1 MALEPKQLVYQGT
14 VGKDDN
20 PLPKVK
26 YEDIPKERRKK
37 LHRKRLYNVVPE
49 EFEEWLAVELD
60 FNKYRYVGEGL
71 DFECKKKRLADE
83 DDQKGL
89 AQYYRA
95 EYRHL
100 QEFAVWEEE
109 HLTPL
114 VKKLASMA
122 KSDPQY
128 DWHFLYKLE
137 RQKLVCMEA
146 YLSHS
151 RVADA
156 SGEYVGKK
164 WLVQCINLLDYILEY
179 KNITKEQ
186 IKQMNLRNL
195 HGLVDAYTIEQFKIE
210 KYTQKDGHCMKTFHG
225 KEIYVRKMERLY
237 HLIRLYKTRSWWE

>member
-14 VGKDDN
+14 FGKEDN

-60 FNKYRYVGEGL
+60 FNKYRYISEGI
-71 DFECKKKRLADE
+71 DFEHTKKRLADE
-83 DDQKGL
+83 EDQKSL

-95 EYRHL
+95 EYNHM
-100 QEFAVWEEE
+100 QKFAIWEEE

-114 VKKLASMA
+114 VKELTGMA
-122 KSDPQY
+122 KSNPQY
-128 DWHFLYKLE
+128 DCHFLYKLE

-156 SGEYVGKK
+156 SG
-164 WLVQCINLLDYILEY
+164 CLL
-179 KNITKEQ
+179 
-186 IKQMNLRNL
+186 
-195 HGLVDAYTIEQFKIE
+195 YTSPSPR
-210 KYTQKDGHCMKTFHG
+210 D
-225 KEIYVRKMERLY
+225 
-237 HLIRLYKTRSWWE
+237 

>member
-1 MALEPKQLVYQGT
+1 MSLEPKLLVYQGIF
-14 VGKDDN
+14 GKDDN

-37 LHRKRLYNVVPE
+37 LHGKRLYNVTPE
-49 EFEEWLAVELD
+49 DFEECLAVELD
-60 FNKYRYVGEGL
+60 FNKYRYISEGV
-71 DFECKKKRLADE
+71 DFEHTKKSLADE
-83 DDQKGL
+83 EDQKSL

-114 VKKLASMA
+114 VKELVSMA

-128 DWHFLYKLE
+128 DWYFLYMQE

-164 WLVQCINLLDYILEY
+164 WLMLCINLLDYILEY
-179 KNITKEQ
+179 KKITKEQ

-210 KYTQKDGHCMKTFHG
+210 KYTKKDGLCMKTFHG

-237 HLIRLYKTRSWWE
+237 HLIRLYKTRYWWE

>member
-14 VGKDDN
+14 FGKDDN

-26 YEDIPKERRKK
+26 CEDIPKERRKK
-37 LHRKRLYNVVPE
+37 LHGKRLYNVDLE
-49 EFEEWLAVELD
+49 DFEEWLAVGLD
-60 FNKYRYVGEGL
+60 FNKYWYTGEGL
-71 DFECKKKRLADE
+71 DFEHMTKKLADE
-83 DDQKGL
+83 EEQKSL

-95 EYRHL
+95 EYRHM

-109 HLTPL
+109 NLNPL
-114 VKKLASMA
+114 IKKLAGMA

-156 SGEYVGKK
+156 SGEYKGKK
-164 WLVQCINLLDYILEY
+164 WLLLCINLLDCILEY
-179 KNITKEQ
+179 KEITKAQ
-186 IKQMNLRNL
+186 IKRMNLRNL
-195 HGLVDAYTIEQFKIE
+195 HGLVEAYTIEQFKKE
-210 KYTQKDGHCMKTFHG
+210 KFAKKDDLCMKTFYG
-225 KEIYVRKMERLY
+225 KDIYARKMERLY
-237 HLIRLYKTRSWWE
+237 HLIRLYKTRYWWE

>member
-14 VGKDDN
+14 FGKDDN

-60 FNKYRYVGEGL
+60 FNKYRYISEGL
-71 DFECKKKRLADE
+71 DFEHTKKRLADE
-83 DDQKGL
+83 EDQKSL

-95 EYRHL
+95 EYNHM
-100 QEFAVWEEE
+100 QKIAVWEEE
-109 HLTPL
+109 YLSPL
-114 VKKLASMA
+114 VKELADMA
-122 KSDPQY
+122 KNNPQY

-164 WLVQCINLLDYILEY
+164 WLVLCINLLDYILEY
-179 KNITKEQ
+179 KKITKAQ
-186 IKQMNLRNL
+186 IKRMNLRNL
-195 HGLVDAYTIEQFKIE
+195 HGLVDTYTIQQFKKE
-210 KYTQKDGHCMKTFHG
+210 KYAKKDSKCMKTFRG
-225 KEIYVRKMERLY
+225 KDIYVRKMERLY
-237 HLIRLYKTRSWWE
+237 HLIQLYKTRSWWE